1 METFVFDVQFH
12 QNGTRKM
19 GKISSFLT
27 KKIFVY
33 IMQMLEEISVNPQKN
48 MVKVFGKQCL
58 PVFQYHFLKPTIL
71 QKRKNKRR
79 ELL

>member
-1 METFVFDVQFH
+1 METFVVIVRIN
-12 QNGTRKM
+12 QNEMCKT

-27 KKIFVY
+27 KKSIVY
-33 IMQMLEEISVNPQKN
+33 IMQMLKEISVNLQKN
-48 MVKVFGKQCL
+48 IAKVFGKQCL
-58 PVFQYHFLKPTIL
+58 PVFQYHFLKPTRF